1 MSPRIEPPMAN
12 PALQIPPDARVV
24 YVVERQP
31 APAPAAHEPHNPQ
44 IEKIKTI
51 VGKILLCIGATLL
64 IAALISI
71 AGHAIGFLAIGAAT
85 AEMLFTTSIVALISG
100 FYLANPL
107 KSKPDAMV
115 GVGPLW
121 VSV

>member
-1 MSPRIEPPMAN
+1 MAN
-12 PALQIPPDARVV
+12 HVLQFPPDARVI
-24 YVVERQP
+24 YVVERQAPP
-31 APAPAAHEPHNPQ
+31 APAPAVHEPEHARL
-44 IEKIKTI
+44 EKIKSV
-51 VGKILLCIGATLL
+51 VGKILLCVGAALL
-64 IAALISI
+64 AAALISI

-85 AEMLFTTSIVALISG
+85 AEMLFTTSVVALISG